1 MIVRLLDV
9 NLLISLLDT
18 AHVHNAVA
26 VEWFRAIAAVEGW
39 ATAPIT
45 ENGFIRVVC
54 QVSYP
59 NLKLTPGGAAA
70 MLGRF
75 KSNFAGIHRFW
86 PDEISMTDTSI
97 FDLPAL
103 TGSRQIT
110 DVYLAGLAYRKGGR
124 LATLDASVAWR
135 AVVGGKADLIER
147 VFGY

>member
-26 VEWFRAIAAVEGW
+26 VEWFRTTAAVEGW

-86 PDEISMTDTSI
+86 PDEISMTDSSL
-97 FDLPAL
+97 FDLSGL

-110 DVYLAGLAYRKGGR
+110 DAYLAGLAHRKGGR
-124 LATLDASVAWR
+124 LATLDASVAWH
-135 AVVGGKADLIER
+135 AVVGAKAELVER
-147 VFGY
+147 VAPN

>member
-18 AHVHNAVA
+18 AHVHNVIAI
-26 VEWFRAIAAVEGW
+26 EWFRATAAVEGW

-45 ENGFIRVVC
+45 ENGFSRIVC

-75 KSNFAGIHRFW
+75 KSNFAGIHHFW
-86 PDEISMTDTSI
+86 PDEISMSDTSV
-97 FDLPAL
+97 FDLTAL

-110 DVYLAGLAYRKGGR
+110 DAYLAGLAYRKGGR

-135 AVVGGKADLIER
+135 AVVGGKAELIER
-147 VFGY
+147 IVT